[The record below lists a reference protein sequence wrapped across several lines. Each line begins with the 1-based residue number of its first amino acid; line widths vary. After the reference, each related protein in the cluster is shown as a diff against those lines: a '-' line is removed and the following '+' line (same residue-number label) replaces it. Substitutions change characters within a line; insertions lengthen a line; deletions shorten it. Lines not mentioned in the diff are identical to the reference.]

1 MTKQQHAD
9 DDCKYS
15 GEQLLP
21 VSMCVARAATASRC
35 VSSLAAS
42 RASSFPTASLAAA
55 RTSSNLDVSPKSTC
69 HCQRQPN
76 RHAHRA
82 SRCRRRRIFV
92 RFRVEKEG
100 RERLPKGAEKARA
113 GIPTNRARPP
123 MVPPRAGELGCSGQ
137 AKDCRGEYFCTAH
150 CRARGWPPPIGWG
163 SIFRLTRAWR
173 AYLIFDPQKR
183 TAQGSRAI
191 LTWQGIANV
200 LGASSSGQAF

>member
-1 MTKQQHAD
+1 MP
-9 DDCKYS
+9 
-15 GEQLLP
+15 LP
-21 VSMCVARAATASRC
+21 A
-35 VSSLAAS
+35 
-42 RASSFPTASLAAA
+42 PT
-55 RTSSNLDVSPKSTC
+55 
-69 HCQRQPN
+69 N

-92 RFRVEKEG
+92 RSSLAWRKRDGSDYRRARRKQEQAYPQTVPVLLWCL
-100 RERLPKGAEKARA
+100 RERA
-113 GIPTNRARPP
+113 NS
-123 MVPPRAGELGCSGQ
+123 VCSGQ

-191 LTWQGIANV
+191 LTWREGIANV